1 VTIPLRIRGLTVE
14 LGGRPVLN
22 QVDLDVREGEVIA
35 LLGANGSGKS
45 TLVRAAVGLLN
56 PRSGESWIFG
66 TPSTQFRERQLLGYV
81 PQRAAP
87 TTGVPATVNEVVM
100 SGRLARRRF
109 IGPSSSADRR
119 ATRRAVDAM
128 GLTNQRGRRFSEL
141 SGGQQ
146 QRALIARALAGEP
159 RLLVMD
165 EPTAAVDYSNTV
177 ALADVLRDFASDRGA
192 VLLVEHELGA
202 LRPVVDRVIVLDEG
216 KITFEGRPD
225 ALPLDAHGH
234 IHLAAHPHSAE
245 PEGVRPLPTEGML

>member
-1 VTIPLRIRGLTVE
+1 MTIPLRLRGLTVE
-14 LGGRPVLN
+14 LGGRQVLDH
-22 QVDLDVREGEVIA
+22 VDLEIREGEVIA

-45 TLVRAAVGLLN
+45 TLVRAAVGLLH
-56 PRSGESWIFG
+56 PRSGESWVFG
-66 TPSTQFRERQLLGYV
+66 TPSTQFRERHLLGYV

-87 TTGVPATVNEVVM
+87 VTGVPATVSEVVM

-109 IGPSSSADRR
+109 IGPASSADRR
-119 ATRRAVDAM
+119 AARRAIDAM
-128 GLTNQRGRRFSEL
+128 GLTQRRRRRFSEL

-165 EPTAAVDYSNTV
+165 EPTAAVDYSHTV
-177 ALADVLRDFASDRGA
+177 ALANVLRDFASDRGA

-216 KITFEGRPD
+216 KVTFEGAPSS
-225 ALPLDAHGH
+225 LPLDEHGH

-245 PEGVRPLPTEGML
+245 PEGVHPLPTEGML